1 MEANGI
7 EPRENVL
14 RKTPGLTDIN
24 SFIGRGQGFVNLT
37 FAVGTDLQTAKL
49 DVINNLIQA
58 PPRPLGAIEIFAT
71 DVSFEARIRALVPT
85 ADALVPRNDGS
96 YVFRLEHGSS

>member
-1 MEANGI
+1 MQRKVTARQISVASFRCAAAPGEMEANGI

-37 FAVGTDLQTAKL
+37 FAVGTD
-49 DVINNLIQA
+49 
-58 PPRPLGAIEIFAT
+58 
-71 DVSFEARIRALVPT
+71 
-85 ADALVPRNDGS
+85 
-96 YVFRLEHGSS
+96 